1 MVENVEGKI
10 RREFADD
17 GWDKAWG
24 RCLENGEEI
33 SWGKCLRGIWGW
45 CGRVFFMFFL
55 EHVWNV
61 QKKFNPAEQRPDL
74 INSAIPAKDK
84 GSRTGLANMVR

>member
-1 MVENVEGKI
+1 MRMVENVEGKI

-33 SWGKCLRGIWGW
+33 CWGKWLKGIWGW
-45 CGRVFFMFFL
+45 CGRVFFMFFFGTSL
-55 EHVWNV
+55 EYSKKIQLSSV
-61 QKKFNPAEQRPDL
+61 Q
-74 INSAIPAKDK
+74 
-84 GSRTGLANMVR
+84 T

>member
-33 SWGKCLRGIWGW
+33 CWGKWLRGIWGW
-45 CGRVFFMFFL
+45 CGRVFLCFFWNMFGMF
-55 EHVWNV
+55 
-61 QKKFNPAEQRPDL
+61 KKNYPAEQRPDL

>member
-24 RCLENGEEI
+24 SCLENGEENLLGKMAQGNLGMVWQ
-33 SWGKCLRGIWGW
+33 SWN
-45 CGRVFFMFFL
+45 VFFGTCL
-55 EHVWNV
+55 ECS
-61 QKKFNPAEQRPDL
+61 KKNPAEQRPDL